1 MTWALPEWTVLATLR
16 EQPRHGFAI
25 ATLTAADGELG
36 RVWQIPRPVIYR
48 ALGRLE
54 EAALVIPTIV
64 ESGPGPQRT
73 VYDVT
78 PAGRAAVDEWLAAPT
93 AHVRELR
100 SHLLMKLALLD
111 RRALDPADLIARQRE
126 VLTRIVDRLTAERAA
141 QSGFEAVLLT
151 WRHTNAT
158 AALNFL
164 DEIVAD

>member
-1 MTWALPEWTVLATLR
+1 MNWALPEWTVLAAVR

-25 ATLTAADGELG
+25 AALTATDRELG

-54 EAALVIPTIV
+54 EAQQVAPTAV

-78 PAGRAAVDEWLAAPT
+78 AAGRIAVDEWLGQPVE
-93 AHVRELR
+93 HVRDLR
-100 SHLLMKLALLD
+100 SQLLMKLALLD
-111 RRALDPADLIARQRE
+111 RRELPATQLIEAQRA
-126 VLTRIVDRLTAERAA
+126 VLTRIEARLAAERERL
-141 QSGFEAVLLT
+141 SGFEAVLLT

-158 AALNFL
+158 AALRFL
-164 DEIVAD
+164 DEIS